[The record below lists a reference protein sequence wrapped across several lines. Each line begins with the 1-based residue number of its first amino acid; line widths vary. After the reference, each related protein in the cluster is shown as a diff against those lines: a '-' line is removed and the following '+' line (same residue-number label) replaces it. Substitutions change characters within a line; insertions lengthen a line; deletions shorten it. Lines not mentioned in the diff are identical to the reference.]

1 MKKKETM
8 GATVDIQIRVEL
20 SAAENFL
27 HLNKLTSNSH
37 SIVPFTSSPPGYLIN
52 YFVCDVAPQGLTSR
66 QRKKAAHRA
75 AVRLLSLSEIG
86 AHLDDVK
93 DGNLNPLEYEL
104 NRYKRGY
111 VLRGSI
117 RTDGF
122 RVQLVAFK
130 LRELQVVRY
139 RRRTN
144 YYLQE
149 IRNVV
154 TSKEDI
160 ERYWSRKNIED
171 IMTLGLDGGRARIY
185 GTFAHLPAE

>member
-1 MKKKETM
+1 LAHRDHTYIISTNDLDAWLSGKE
-8 GATVDIQIRVEL
+8 
-20 SAAENFL
+20 
-27 HLNKLTSNSH
+27 
-37 SIVPFTSSPPGYLIN
+37 PGYLIN

-139 RRRTN
+139 RR
-144 YYLQE
+144 LPE
-149 IRNVV
+149 
-154 TSKEDI
+154 
-160 ERYWSRKNIED
+160 
-171 IMTLGLDGGRARIY
+171 G
-185 GTFAHLPAE
+185 HLPAD